1 MESVN
6 DVGADV
12 AAPTGDENSHV
23 PTFHSSEFGV
33 RMPCEHPLFTFAPV
47 LLFFEQFQYS
57 MQTRTHK
64 GVFIRVVMINGC
76 TTTCVCWVA
85 SSTGAAQAS

>member
-1 MESVN
+1 MYN
-6 DVGADV
+6 AHDDV

-64 GVFIRVVMINGC
+64 
-76 TTTCVCWVA
+76 CVCLFA
-85 SSTGAAQAS
+85 RFLYK